1 MTVYEQMR
9 VLNRRIDQIQ
19 REHMTL
25 QRIANEQSSL
35 IRALAEAVAVMQAE
49 KIADGLDKKKTSLT
63 IGNRERK
70 PTRSRSHQRG

>member
-35 IRALAEAVAVMQAE
+35 IRALSEAVAVMQAE
-49 KIADGLDKKKTSLT
+49 KIAEGVDKKKTSLT
-63 IGNRERK
+63 IGNRR
-70 PTRSRSHQRG
+70 R

>member
-19 REHMTL
+19 REHTTL

-49 KIADGLDKKKTSLT
+49 KIAEGLDKKKTSLT

>member
-25 QRIANEQSSL
+25 QQIANEQSSL
-35 IRALAEAVAVMQAE
+35 IRALAEAVATMQAE
-49 KIADGLDKKKTSLT
+49 KIAEGLDRKKTSLT
-63 IGNRERK
+63 INNRR
-70 PTRSRSHQRG
+70 R

>member
-9 VLNRRIDQIQ
+9 VMSRRIDQIQ
-19 REHMTL
+19 RENTTL

-35 IRALAEAVAVMQAE
+35 IRALSEAVAIMQAE
-49 KIADGLDKKKTSLT
+49 KIAEGLDRKKTSLT

-70 PTRSRSHQRG
+70 PTRTPPRPVP